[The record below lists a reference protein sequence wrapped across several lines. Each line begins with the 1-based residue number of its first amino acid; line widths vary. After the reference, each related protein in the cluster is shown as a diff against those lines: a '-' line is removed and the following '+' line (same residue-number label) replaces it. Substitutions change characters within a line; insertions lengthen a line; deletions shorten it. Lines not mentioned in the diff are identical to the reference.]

1 MLTRKALGSKSITQT
16 IKNPYSTQNK
26 KHQKDEDKGVYFHS
40 LPIIRVEPK
49 FSLWVISWSQTV
61 RCLDFQWTS

>member
-26 KHQKDEDKGVYFHS
+26 KHQKDKTKAFTF
-40 LPIIRVEPK
+40 IR
-49 FSLWVISWSQTV
+49 S
-61 RCLDFQWTS
+61 R